1 MARPIKSGLDY
12 FPLDCQLNDKYELI
26 EAEFGLTGF
35 AVVVKL
41 LQKIY
46 AGQGYYCEWT
56 NEVALLFS
64 KKIGLGRNAVS
75 EIVEASIKRGIFD
88 GKLYEKYNIL
98 TSKEIQEVY
107 LEAVS
112 RRKKVEVK
120 KEYLLIK
127 YTQNNDNADNSG
139 VNAYI
144 NPINDYINQQSKVK
158 ESKEKYS
165 KGEKEIHIS
174 PHPQKSESSDLY
186 SVKKYGKYK
195 KVKLN
200 DNQYSSLVKDFGKHK
215 TDEYIRK
222 VDEYCQQNGKY
233 YNDYDLTIRKWIAE
247 DKSKQAEPSYD
258 LDEFDE
264 FTINCVPK
272 IEGRENTGSV

>member
-1 MARPIKSGLDY
+1 MKEGIDFYPTQCQMSMDMALVCAKYGLPAMG
-12 FPLDCQLNDKYELI
+12 FLTVLN
-26 EAEFGLTGF
+26 
-35 AVVVKL
+35 
-41 LQKIY
+41 QRIY
-46 AGQGYYCEWT
+46 GEHGYYCEW
-56 NEVALLFS
+56 NEDIALLLS
-64 KKIGLGRNAVS
+64 HNWTAREGIDVT
-75 EIVEASIKRGIFD
+75 IYVEEFVKRGIFD
-88 GKLYEKYNIL
+88 KEMYEKYHIL
-98 TSKEIQEVY
+98 TSAEIQEIY
-107 LEAVS
+107 FS
-112 RRKKVEVK
+112 ITTRRKKQK
-120 KEYLLIK
+120 AIREYMLIDI
-127 YTQNNDNADNSG
+127 DNWQKNVDNFAKN
-139 VNAYI
+139 VDI
-144 NPINDYINQQSKVK
+144 FTQSKVK

-215 TDEYIRK
+215 TDKYIRK